1 MVSKKARRIN
11 IALGI
16 SYLIVLLTAFVI
28 QAVFPFEIIQEV
40 IKVDHRNNYALS
52 KIVSTIVGL
61 TMMFALG
68 HLGFMLGVARTEE
81 SFKKA

>member
-1 MVSKKARRIN
+1 MVSKKARNIN

-28 QAVFPFEIIQEV
+28 QAVFPFEIVQEV
-40 IKVDHRNNYALS
+40 IKVDHQQNYDLNE
-52 KIVSTIVGL
+52 IMSTIVGL
-61 TMMFALG
+61 TIMFCLG
-68 HLGFMLGVARTEE
+68 HLGFMFGVARTEE